1 MLNVGLCKINFSN
14 CHEYQQLENEFK
26 SPNKINYQ
34 IKPIKNLKSEN
45 LEYEEVTFIDTIHGT
60 RIKYPWLESKFYK
73 YKKVPKKNDYIIICH
88 IKNKNKSKS
97 QNQKSILFCHNN
109 NTTLGDIYP
118 FLCDLCSQ
126 LRCDVISFDYSG
138 YGLSNGVSNIE
149 NCFNDTYSVFH
160 FSKKYLNLSKN
171 NFVIFAFGLGAIP
184 ALKLCSVYNLDNH
197 NIKGLILYSPILEK
211 YYLDMCNIAN
221 INCPLLAM
229 HGRINNVSNY
239 EKTFSL
245 AKFFS
250 KRIEWYPKSCRFD
263 QLHIKKRFKF
273 YKNINIFFKCIDSD
287 ISNVNNDF
295 NICLEKNKNI
305 KRVTFRENNNITNS
319 EQGNTNSKIVLVSEV
334 NTSTSTNEIQYN
346 PEIINKKIINKNIL
360 DRKTVISR
368 GYFDS
373 EIRESN
379 LNNNFD

>member
-1 MLNVGLCKINFSN
+1 M
-14 CHEYQQLENEFK
+14 
-26 SPNKINYQ
+26 
-34 IKPIKNLKSEN
+34 
-45 LEYEEVTFIDTIHGT
+45 
-60 RIKYPWLESKFYK
+60 
-73 YKKVPKKNDYIIICH
+73 
-88 IKNKNKSKS
+88 
-97 QNQKSILFCHNN
+97 
-109 NTTLGDIYP
+109 
-118 FLCDLCSQ
+118 
-126 LRCDVISFDYSG
+126 
-138 YGLSNGVSNIE
+138 
-149 NCFNDTYSVFH
+149 
-160 FSKKYLNLSKN
+160 NLSKN

-250 KRIEWYPKSCRFD
+250 KRIEWYPKSCRSD

-319 EQGNTNSKIVLVSEV
+319 EQGNTNSKIVIVSEV